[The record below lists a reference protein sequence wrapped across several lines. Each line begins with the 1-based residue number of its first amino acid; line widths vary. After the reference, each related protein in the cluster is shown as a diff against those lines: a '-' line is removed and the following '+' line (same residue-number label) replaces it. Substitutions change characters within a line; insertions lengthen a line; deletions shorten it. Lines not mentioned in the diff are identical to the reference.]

1 MSDSRQQAKTY
12 KSIEI
17 QSKINT
23 ASPHQLINLLFEGL
37 LEKLRFAHESAQRAE
52 TSSMNEAISTAIE
65 IVGELHSSLS
75 TQVESELPYNLAR
88 LYEYIQRQLLRARI
102 SNSVQILEEIAAL
115 VEPIADGWQTIAP
128 DR

>member
-37 LEKLRFAHESAQRAE
+37 LEKLHFAHESALRAE
-52 TSSMNEAISTAIE
+52 TSSMNAAITSAID
-65 IVGELHSSLS
+65 IVAELHSSLS
-75 TQVESELPYNLAR
+75 TQVESDLPYNLAR

-102 SNSVQILEEIAAL
+102 SNSLQILEEITAL
-115 VEPIADGWQTIAP
+115 VEPIADGWQAIGS